1 MKGVLLFVESAPD
14 LDAFESKVPNTP
26 NDFRHGF
33 VITWKAQERRSVGNL
48 ASKRAYMYTR
58 TECQGIC
65 KSFVKMADP
74 AWCPTQHLDD
84 FCTFLTA
91 KTLKVL
97 PEIVNLVESGPG

>member
-1 MKGVLLFVESAPD
+1 MTSATD
-14 LDAFESKVPNTP
+14 LSLPEGT
-26 NDFRHGF
+26 R
-33 VITWKAQERRSVGNL
+33 QSVGNL

-58 TECQGIC
+58 TECQGVC

-84 FCTFLTA
+84 FCTFFTA

-97 PEIVNLVESGPG
+97 PEIVNLVRAG